1 MEDGSPAAG
10 AEEVKLPQC
19 EFGGKRGPKGKGKG
33 HSSRS
38 NSRSGSRSKT
48 PKGRSDSKCPDS
60 DFDRAAPKVVNGVV
74 QGRGNLT
81 KVHRP
86 HPKKFDNPSQAY
98 HYAHNVVYKCANPRR
113 ARKLLYRFVWNGATK
128 SAGPGGLKKK
138 DLLLRTDTGA
148 IVSLSRHK
156 QGNKS
161 YKKNEEFLDH
171 IYQDPNP
178 SAIRK
183 ARNASVNRNRFKS
196 PRRRA
201 GSSSSGRSNSSGSGR
216 GGSKVPK
223 AKAPKRAGSG
233 SGRGGS
239 KVPKAKAP
247 KRAGSGSGR
256 GGSKAPKRAG
266 SRSSGRG
273 KAKAP
278 KAKAPKRAGSGSGKA
293 KPKRAGS
300 GSGKAK
306 PKRAG
311 SGSGRGK
318 AKAPKR
324 APSTDSVRRS
334 DRLASKSKK

>member
-1 MEDGSPAAG
+1 MEGAGESPEAA
-10 AEEVKLPQC
+10 LPQC
-19 EFGGKRGPKGKGKG
+19 EFGGKRGPKGKGRS
-33 HSSRS
+33 SSRS

-48 PKGRSDSKCPDS
+48 PKGRSGSKGHSKSP
-60 DFDRAAPKVVNGVV
+60 DRAAPKVVHGVV

-98 HYAHNVVYKCANPRR
+98 HYAHNVVYEGNNPRR

-161 YKKNEEFLDH
+161 YKKNGEFLDH

-201 GSSSSGRSNSSGSGR
+201 GSNSSGRSNSSGSGR

-239 KVPKAKAP
+239 KAP
-247 KRAGSGSGR
+247 KRAGSG
-256 GGSKAPKRAG
+256 
-266 SRSSGRG
+266 SSGRG

-278 KAKAPKRAGSGSGKA
+278 KAKAPKRAGSGSSGKA
-293 KPKRAGS
+293 KPKAPKAKAPKRAGS

-306 PKRAG
+306 PKRDG

-318 AKAPKR
+318 AKASKR

>member
-1 MEDGSPAAG
+1 MADDGSPAVSGDGSPEA
-10 AEEVKLPQC
+10 ALPKC

-33 HSSRS
+33 KGKGRSGSRS
-38 NSRSGSRSKT
+38 KTPKGRSGSRSKTPKGRSGSRSKT

-60 DFDRAAPKVVNGVV
+60 DLDRVAPKVVHGVV

-178 SAIRK
+178 SASRK

-201 GSSSSGRSNSSGSGR
+201 GSNSSGRSNSSGSGR

-223 AKAPKRAGSG
+223 AKAPKRAGS
-233 SGRGGS
+233 S
-239 KVPKAKAP
+239 KAP
-247 KRAGSGSGR
+247 KRAGSG
-256 GGSKAPKRAG
+256 
-266 SRSSGRG
+266 SSGRG

-278 KAKAPKRAGSGSGKA
+278 KAKA
-293 KPKRAGS
+293 PKRAGS